1 MKIYG
6 ISANKILNS
15 YGDNKKQI
23 ESKEIRKE
31 NSSDTIEI
39 SSIGKSLSSYSIDE
53 NNVNLKE
60 RIEKIKEE
68 VSKGTYNRDSS
79 LVAQGIIDAMKN
91 RG

>member
-23 ESKEIRKE
+23 ENKEIRKE
-31 NSSDTIEI
+31 KSSDTIEI

-53 NNVNLKE
+53 NNVNSKE
-60 RIEKIKEE
+60 RIEKIREE
-68 VSKGTYNRDSS
+68 VSKGTYNRDSR